1 MPNIRIVTDLHYL
14 NNRHIKDLRFFYTF
28 EPCTICSSTR
38 QYDINQALLKGVTI
52 SGKGV
57 PNYALEI
64 KVSFTKL
71 KY

>member
-1 MPNIRIVTDLHYL
+1 MPNIRIVIDLHYL
-14 NNRHIKDLRFFYTF
+14 NNRHIKDFYTF
-28 EPCTICSSTR
+28 EPCIICSSTR

-64 KVSFTKL
+64 KVSFTKR